1 MSSEV
6 GANAL
11 ELSPID
17 RRERRTTIGVDVE
30 HRKNVALRRQNRHD
44 DFGLGRARARDM
56 AGEEGDVVDDLRSP
70 RGCRRSAYATRKR
83 DPKTAVRSLIRPHD
97 QELGTGDAIKTRP
110 VEVVE
115 GRVKFARNRRET
127 RDPIVF
133 AVEQRSEALSDL
145 AVARPLCCFYG
156 KQKPN

>member
-1 MSSEV
+1 
-6 GANAL
+6 
-11 ELSPID
+11 
-17 RRERRTTIGVDVE
+17 
-30 HRKNVALRRQNRHD
+30 
-44 DFGLGRARARDM
+44 M

-83 DPKTAVRSLIRPHD
+83 DPKTAVRSLVRPHD